1 MRTSR
6 RDLLA
11 LYFLFS
17 LFSVE
22 SFGQVNST
30 GAVQTFA
37 GSYDVGA
44 GTPVYTTLK
53 SFFDALNVGTLTD
66 NVTANLVGDCNE
78 TATAELNQ
86 IPEDP
91 AGSNFTITIQ
101 PNGGSRLITGN
112 ITGPLIDFNGAE
124 RATINGYLGGTKSIT
139 IRNTSSSG
147 PAIRFINEATGNTI
161 ANCIIEG
168 GDPNP
173 AGGTI
178 LFSTTTGTSGN
189 DDNTIQ
195 DNDLRDR
202 TDIVSVPANAIYSSG
217 TSGATQSNSDNT
229 ITGNNIFNWTGSG
242 VLVDATGNGNAWT
255 ITNNKLYQTAGRSTA
270 LISIALLSGASNN
283 LIYGNSIGGSS
294 IYRLGNPLTTTNTFT
309 GILVA
314 VGSDTATTV
323 QGNTLANLDIS
334 GGSSQ
339 TFKGISVTSGR
350 VNMSSNAFGGGYA
363 GPKDT
368 IRTSH
373 DADMI
378 SLTGSGVMT
387 VESNAIRYVSYYDGG
402 SSRLAGIYV
411 TGGTVSVGFN
421 TIRDVRSNSSGTEVT
436 NSVVGIYSTTPLAS
450 CNFEG
455 NRIYDIAQ
463 TNTGTSA
470 YQITG
475 MFFDNAGGTT
485 QIHRN
490 LVYGITAAGTGTGAS
505 APKTSGIH
513 VAGGGATYSNNMIAI
528 GTGIANENRVY
539 GIEDAGTGVSRFYNN
554 SVNVTGSTG
563 AGDNATYGFLRSGT
577 GADTLRNNIFVNTR
591 TGGTRPHFA
600 LGNASSTGW
609 GAGTSNYNVFYT
621 GTDSL
626 TQWTTAPY
634 NLAGWQA
641 ASLGD
646 GSTAGKD
653 PGFVSPTDLH
663 INPAFGIA
671 SNNAFPLAP
680 VEMDFDGQLRSLTTP
695 DRGADEYTGIPPS
708 AFALLTPAP
717 GATSVPVNG
726 TLVWQKSTGA
736 EYYDVYFGT
745 VNPPATIVSANQ
757 SDTSYSYSVTGNTTY
772 YWSVRAKSGNGE
784 TDPGVTP
791 FSFATAPNPPAAP
804 ANLLLSNVRPDSI
817 NLSWL
822 DNANNEDGYRV
833 YRSQN
838 PGGPFTNV
846 SGDLP
851 PLSGTGLTDT
861 YPDTG
866 LSPNTI
872 YYYRVLAFSTLQ
884 GDGTPA
890 ADDTTT
896 LARIPGAPVLTNPG
910 YYSIQVTIDPNGN
923 PATTQFAVRVNGTQW
938 LNTSGALVGAPA
950 PATYAAFGGASGVT
964 ASGLSVNTSYTFD
977 VLALNDNGLATA
989 YGPPATVSTLA
1000 PVNAFPFF
1008 EGFED
1013 VTFPPAGWSM
1023 PTTKVWARTTASGAP
1038 NSGTGAAKVS
1048 SSPAGTAILQTPPFA
1063 LPANYQAR
1071 FWWKDNN
1078 ISLAAGGAGSPMV
1091 AAHDTTFFE
1100 ITTDGG
1106 TTWNTLTY
1114 LSSPTAMSG
1123 YLQAITDLSAY
1134 AGTVSFRWRDLS
1146 DGTVDAYGAG
1156 LDDIELLAIPLEPAG
1171 IVSPANGGTGVSVAA
1186 TLNWSAPT
1194 GGGPVSGYK
1203 LYFGTNNPPT
1213 DSINGTNLGNV
1224 LTYDP
1229 PFLQYST
1236 TYYWK
1241 IVPYNTLGGDA
1252 TGCPVWSFS
1261 TVVPVPV
1268 FVVVPTNLPFGP
1280 VNIGDSLSLSTKIY
1294 NTGTANLNITNIAS
1308 DNAVFVPVT
1317 TGGTVLPGDS
1327 LQVVVEFKP
1336 VAVGAAS
1343 GNLVFTHNAAG
1354 NPDTVTLSGVG
1365 VGLPVFLA
1373 VPTTLPFGP
1382 VNIGDSLSLST
1393 WVHNT
1398 GTANLN
1404 VTAIASDNGVFVPVT
1419 TTGTVIPGD
1428 SLEVVV
1434 EFKPVAA
1441 VAATGSLVF
1450 THNATSSPDTVT
1462 LSGTGV
1468 PVGPSPKFVTV
1479 TPDTIIAKNPA
1490 KGTFWKPVK
1499 RDKGLQPNWAN
1510 LLDETVAQGGFRPA
1524 SSESDSAGGMV
1535 VGVSFMENVAG
1546 KWKVKKD
1553 SGAVHAWVR
1562 LTKWDFKKP
1571 IGKGY
1576 NALQKSLE
1584 DKTGIHDKQPRGLDS
1599 TLAPGDIKRKLL
1611 KKQLTSLTP
1620 KKSDNALFAELV
1632 ALKVNI
1638 AASALG
1644 KTPGGL
1650 GDLIF
1655 DRNSSSFD
1663 EQTVKQIAATADTMM
1678 TRWQSYDSSDYAD
1691 LYETVQDING
1701 AFVAPFDTASFNVG
1715 GLVLKGVTELADVPF
1730 LKTPNPFVV
1739 TRLEPTT
1746 TEYESGE
1753 ENDFEDEEFEEGLV
1767 PVAAKLY
1774 QNYPNPFNPGTTI
1787 GFRLLEP
1794 SQVTIRIYNTLGQ
1807 EMATL
1812 MTGEELEEGYN
1823 EIRFDAS
1830 QLSSGVYFY
1839 RIDAQG
1845 LGDEGLRSVV
1855 TNKMLLLK

>member
-1 MRTSR
+1 
-6 RDLLA
+6 
-11 LYFLFS
+11 
-17 LFSVE
+17 
-22 SFGQVNST
+22 
-30 GAVQTFA
+30 
-37 GSYDVGA
+37 
-44 GTPVYTTLK
+44 
-53 SFFDALNVGTLTD
+53 
-66 NVTANLVGDCNE
+66 
-78 TATAELNQ
+78 
-86 IPEDP
+86 
-91 AGSNFTITIQ
+91 
-101 PNGGSRLITGN
+101 
-112 ITGPLIDFNGAE
+112 
-124 RATINGYLGGTKSIT
+124 
-139 IRNTSSSG
+139 
-147 PAIRFINEATGNTI
+147 
-161 ANCIIEG
+161 
-168 GDPNP
+168 
-173 AGGTI
+173 
-178 LFSTTTGTSGN
+178 
-189 DDNTIQ
+189 
-195 DNDLRDR
+195 
-202 TDIVSVPANAIYSSG
+202 
-217 TSGATQSNSDNT
+217 
-229 ITGNNIFNWTGSG
+229 
-242 VLVDATGNGNAWT
+242 
-255 ITNNKLYQTAGRSTA
+255 
-270 LISIALLSGASNN
+270 
-283 LIYGNSIGGSS
+283 
-294 IYRLGNPLTTTNTFT
+294 
-309 GILVA
+309 
-314 VGSDTATTV
+314 
-323 QGNTLANLDIS
+323 
-334 GGSSQ
+334 
-339 TFKGISVTSGR
+339 
-350 VNMSSNAFGGGYA
+350 
-363 GPKDT
+363 
-368 IRTSH
+368 
-373 DADMI
+373 
-378 SLTGSGVMT
+378 
-387 VESNAIRYVSYYDGG
+387 
-402 SSRLAGIYV
+402 
-411 TGGTVSVGFN
+411 
-421 TIRDVRSNSSGTEVT
+421 
-436 NSVVGIYSTTPLAS
+436 
-450 CNFEG
+450 
-455 NRIYDIAQ
+455 
-463 TNTGTSA
+463 
-470 YQITG
+470 
-475 MFFDNAGGTT
+475 
-485 QIHRN
+485 
-490 LVYGITAAGTGTGAS
+490 
-505 APKTSGIH
+505 
-513 VAGGGATYSNNMIAI
+513 
-528 GTGIANENRVY
+528 
-539 GIEDAGTGVSRFYNN
+539 
-554 SVNVTGSTG
+554 
-563 AGDNATYGFLRSGT
+563 
-577 GADTLRNNIFVNTR
+577 
-591 TGGTRPHFA
+591 
-600 LGNASSTGW
+600 
-609 GAGTSNYNVFYT
+609 
-621 GTDSL
+621 
-626 TQWTTAPY
+626 
-634 NLAGWQA
+634 
-641 ASLGD
+641 
-646 GSTAGKD
+646 
-653 PGFVSPTDLH
+653 
-663 INPAFGIA
+663 
-671 SNNAFPLAP
+671 
-680 VEMDFDGQLRSLTTP
+680 
-695 DRGADEYTGIPPS
+695 
-708 AFALLTPAP
+708 
-717 GATSVPVNG
+717 
-726 TLVWQKSTGA
+726 
-736 EYYDVYFGT
+736 
-745 VNPPATIVSANQ
+745 
-757 SDTSYSYSVTGNTTY
+757 
-772 YWSVRAKSGNGE
+772 
-784 TDPGVTP
+784 
-791 FSFATAPNPPAAP
+791 
-804 ANLLLSNVRPDSI
+804 
-817 NLSWL
+817 
-822 DNANNEDGYRV
+822 
-833 YRSQN
+833 
-838 PGGPFTNV
+838 
-846 SGDLP
+846 
-851 PLSGTGLTDT
+851 
-861 YPDTG
+861 
-866 LSPNTI
+866 
-872 YYYRVLAFSTLQ
+872 
-884 GDGTPA
+884 
-890 ADDTTT
+890 
-896 LARIPGAPVLTNPG
+896 
-910 YYSIQVTIDPNGN
+910 
-923 PATTQFAVRVNGTQW
+923 VNGTQW

-1261 TVVPVPV
+1261 TVVPV
-1268 FVVVPTNLPFGP
+1268 
-1280 VNIGDSLSLSTKIY
+1280 
-1294 NTGTANLNITNIAS
+1294 
-1308 DNAVFVPVT
+1308 
-1317 TGGTVLPGDS
+1317 
-1327 LQVVVEFKP
+1327 
-1336 VAVGAAS
+1336 
-1343 GNLVFTHNAAG
+1343 
-1354 NPDTVTLSGVG
+1354 
-1365 VGLPVFLA
+1365 PVFLA